1 MWNIKEEIAMDET
14 DYIQRATRAYFSRCK
29 KAIGITDS
37 PSNMSEVIGKS
48 GGPYFVVLR
57 GGGGSDGILAAYR
70 IVGHAHSPASLKW
83 LPRELYKKSGIK

>member
-1 MWNIKEEIAMDET
+1 MLDEK
-14 DYIQRATRAYFSRCK
+14 DYIQRATKAYCRRCK
-29 KAIGITDS
+29 KEGGIADS
-37 PSNMSEVIGKS
+37 PSNMSEVLGNS

-57 GGGGSDGILAAYR
+57 GGGSSSGILAVYR